1 MLLDIDCWTSM
12 TLPCSPSCSPSFPS
26 SSSLSLSNPAHC
38 GSYNIRYGL
47 QTGVIPNNQEYGLN
61 LTETLLPEFLSR
73 QGYATHALGKWYGAL
88 TLLAWGMCVQA
99 SWAVLGCRHLG
110 LYRWDMTPTF
120 RGYDSFYGYYS
131 GSQVSGPAA
140 TRPSCSVSIPYQ
152 LGLDLGLGLRLSLQS
167 SGVSVSSVSASS
179 VSVSRC
185 LSLARLLGLLHPQG
199 QRL

>member
-88 TLLAWGMCVQA
+88 TLLAWGRCVQA

-131 GSQVSGPAA
+131 GSQVSGPMAA
-140 TRPSCSVSIPYQ
+140 VHRGHCHLGRVQSPFRVFPY
-152 LGLDLGLGLRLSLQS
+152 GISRKLGLRPPRLSLLRVP
-167 SGVSVSSVSASS
+167 VSQ
-179 VSVSRC
+179 C
-185 LSLARLLGLLHPQG
+185 LSLARLLGLLYPQG